1 MNDLFEYDEKFLF
14 PATLFI
20 AEVPY
25 KIITVL
31 GSCVAVCIW
40 DKVLKIGGMNHYMLP
55 LWNGNGLASPKYG
68 NIAIPKLVEELS
80 MRGSQKK
87 NMVVKVFGGGNVI
100 ESISKEFS
108 IGEKNIQIAFRII
121 SEIGLNISGS
131 SLGGEKGRKI
141 MFNSY
146 TGEVFQKYLE
156 KATTLQNLQIQISG
170 I

>member
-1 MNDLFEYDEKFLF
+1 MVTGLHRRNTEILQF
-14 PATLFI
+14 PSLL
-20 AEVPY
+20 
-25 KIITVL
+25 KN
-31 GSCVAVCIW
+31 SQCVAAKRKIW
-40 DKVLKIGGMNHYMLP
+40 LLRF
-55 LWNGNGLASPKYG
+55 L
-68 NIAIPKLVEELS
+68 E
-80 MRGSQKK
+80 
-87 NMVVKVFGGGNVI
+87 GGNVI